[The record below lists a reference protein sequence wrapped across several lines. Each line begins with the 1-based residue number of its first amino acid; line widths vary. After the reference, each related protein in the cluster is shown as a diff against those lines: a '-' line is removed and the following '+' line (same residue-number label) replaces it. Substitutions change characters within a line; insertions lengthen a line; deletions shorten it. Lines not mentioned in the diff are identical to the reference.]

1 MILNSA
7 PQAEAILSNVGE
19 IGEFRI
25 RNSAKAFN
33 ILSSGLYANKIK
45 AIIRELSCNA
55 IDSHTAAG
63 TTQPFEV
70 HLPTTLEPWFSI
82 RDFGTGLSHD
92 QVTKIYT
99 TYFESTKTESNEFIG
114 ALGLGS
120 KSPFSY
126 TDNFTVT
133 AIQNGRKGIYSAFI
147 NDVGVP
153 SIALM
158 GEEQVTEP
166 NGVEVKFSVN
176 DRYDFSKFADEA
188 QSVYRWFPVLPTI
201 TGNKINVIPVYY
213 ETKDIIAGVH
223 SLEDNYSRGRNPSVA
238 VMGNIAY
245 PIDVPQAEQ
254 VLEGLDQL
262 LKCGLVI
269 EFGIGELD
277 FQASREGLSYIPLTI
292 DSIRKKLVAVNS
304 ALTEVLTKEADVITC
319 AWSRSQFLHSKKRQP
334 LWKNAVWEY
343 ANNTLFPLYETKNDW
358 NHSFEIKTMVS
369 DLNAMN
375 IQVKSFASDRGIA
388 RCKNY
393 EPKYGYDANQ
403 NRYEYFNIE
412 VSKDSFFVV
421 NDTNKGSFE
430 RAKYHFR
437 NKEKKN
443 NYRESVYVLDSL
455 DKTKRMNLVAFYA
468 MLHNP
473 PAEQRFL
480 ASKLDQKPRNNVG
493 GNGFGKNVTII
504 QLEKRGGSSRNSSSS
519 DMVWRAAGTLDTF
532 DKTQKMYY
540 VPMSGFITQFK
551 KLNTHYGA
559 SDLADMLQRTGMPE
573 FAINLY
579 GVRKGDIE
587 AIKKM
592 SNWINIEDHII
603 TVLNRLNTK
612 IGMALVL
619 ERLDTHQIF
628 GYNYQKVVDGV
639 DAKSPAKIFLDSFVG
654 LPKMAGVHWLNRL
667 MQNMNIENKIDVD
680 SVAAQFKNELMEF
693 SKRYPLIDKFG
704 SYADE
709 NDVCEY
715 VNLIDT
721 VKGI

>member
-1 MILNSA
+1 MILNNA
-7 PQAEAILSNVGE
+7 PQAEAVLSNVGE

-45 AIIRELSCNA
+45 AIVRELSCNA

-99 TYFESTKTESNEFIG
+99 TYFESTKTESNDFIG

-158 GEEQVTEP
+158 GEDQVTEP

-176 DRYDFSKFADEA
+176 DRYDFSKFTDEA
-188 QSVYRWFPVLPTI
+188 RSVYRWFPVLPTI
-201 TGNKINVIPVYY
+201 TGNTIAIERVEY
-213 ETKDIIAGVH
+213 ETKNIIPGVH
-223 SLEDNYSRGRNPSVA
+223 SRKYDGYGRNSSSIA

-254 VLEGLDQL
+254 ALEGLHKL
-262 LKCGLVI
+262 LKCGLVM

-304 ALTEVLTKEADVITC
+304 ALTKVLATEADAVEGE
-319 AWSRSQFLHSKKRQP
+319 WERSKFLYDKKRQD
-334 LWKNAVWEY
+334 LWQGAVFDY
-343 ANNTLFPLYETKNDW
+343 VTATNFPLFDETAW
-358 NHSFEIKTMVS
+358 NHSFDIKANLL
-369 DLNAMN
+369 DLKAMN
-375 IQVKSFASDRGIA
+375 IHIKQFQSERGIS
-388 RCKNY
+388 RCKNCS
-393 EPKYGYDANQ
+393 PCVSYDKDQ
-403 NRYEYFNIE
+403 KRIEYFNIE
-412 VSKDSFFVV
+412 VNDSSMFVE
-421 NDTNKGSFE
+421 NDCKTGSFE
-430 RAKYHFR
+430 RAKHHFR

-443 NYRESVYVLDSL
+443 TYRESVFVLDRL
-455 DKTKRMNLVAFYA
+455 HKEHPMDLVAFYA

-473 PAEQRFL
+473 PAAQRL
-480 ASKLDQKPRNNVG
+480 VASTLDQKPRNGSG
-493 GNGFGKNVTII
+493 GNGFGKNVTILK
-504 QLEKRGGSSRNSSSS
+504 LEKRGGPSRSSSS
-519 DMVWRAAGTLDTF
+519 NDMVWRAAGTLDTF
-532 DKTQKMYY
+532 NKNLKMYY
-540 VPMSGFITQFK
+540 VPMTGFVPQFK
-551 KLNTHYGA
+551 KLNTHYGVTE
-559 SDLADMLQRTGMPE
+559 LADLLRRTGMPE
-573 FAINLY
+573 FAIDLY
-579 GVRKGDIE
+579 GVRKGDID

-592 SNWINIEDHII
+592 SNWINIEDHIT
-603 TVLNRLNTK
+603 TVLTGLNTK
-612 IGMALVL
+612 IGMASVL
-619 ERLDTHQIF
+619 EGLDKHPIF
-628 GYNYQKVVDGV
+628 GYNYQKVSDGV
-639 DAKSPAKIFLDSFVG
+639 DAKSPAKMFLDSFVG
-654 LPKMAGVHWLNRL
+654 LPKMTGIHWLNRL
-667 MQNMNIENKIDVD
+667 MQNMNIQNNIDVKA
-680 SVAAQFKNELMEF
+680 VTAQFKSKLMEF
-693 SKRYPLIDKFG
+693 SNRYPLINKFG
-704 SYADE
+704 SYANED
-709 NDVCEY
+709 DVCEY
-715 VNLIDT
+715 VNLVDT
-721 VKGI
+721 VKGV

>member
-1 MILNSA
+1 MILNTA

-33 ILSSGLYANKIK
+33 ILSSGLYANKVK

-158 GEEQVTEP
+158 NEEQVTEP

-176 DRYDFSKFADEA
+176 DRYDFIKFADEA
-188 QSVYRWFPVLPTI
+188 VKVYRWFPVLPTI
-201 TGNKINVIPVYY
+201 TGNTITIERVEY
-213 ETKDIIAGVH
+213 ETQNIIPGVH
-223 SLEDNYSRGRNPSVA
+223 SLKNESYGHRRETSIA

-245 PIDVPQAEQ
+245 PIEVPQAEQ
-254 VLEGLDQL
+254 SLEGVHQL

-292 DSIRKKLVAVNS
+292 DSIRKKLVALNS
-304 ALTEVLTKEADVITC
+304 ALTTVLAAEADAIEGE
-319 AWSRSQFLHSKKRQP
+319 WERSQFLYKKKRSD
-334 LWKNAVWEY
+334 LWQGAVLEY
-343 ANNTLFPLYETKNDW
+343 VTNTNFPLFDMTNSWD
-358 NHSFEIKTMVS
+358 NSFDIKPDVADMY
-369 DLNAMN
+369 AMN
-375 IQVKSFASDRGIA
+375 IHMSKFEVERGNS
-388 RCKNY
+388 RCKDRI
-393 EPKYGYDANQ
+393 PHVRYDADQ
-403 NRYEYFNIE
+403 KRIEYYNVE
-412 VSKDSFFVV
+412 VTNDMFFVV
-421 NDTNKGSFE
+421 NDTNKGAIE
-430 RAKYHFR
+430 RSKHHFR
-437 NKEKKN
+437 NKEKKT
-443 NYRESVYVLDSL
+443 YRESVFILNKIHK
-455 DKTKRMNLVAFYA
+455 DKPMDLVAFYT

-473 PAEQRFL
+473 PAAQRML
-480 ASKLDQKPRNNVG
+480 VSELDEKPRKVGG
-493 GNGFGKNVTII
+493 GNGFGKNVNIL
-504 QLEKRGGSSRNSSSS
+504 QLERRGGSSTRSASQ
-519 DMVWRAAGTLDTF
+519 DFVWRAADTLDKF
-532 DKTQKMYY
+532 DKTKKFYY
-540 VPMSGFITQFK
+540 IPLLGFIPQFTTLVNSVDALK
-551 KLNTHYGA
+551 QLLN
-559 SDLADMLQRTGMPE
+559 RTE
-573 FAINLY
+573 IDELKVDVH

-587 AIKKM
+587 TIKKM
-592 SNWINIEDHII
+592 PNWINLEDHILA
-603 TVLNRLNTK
+603 TLNGLNTK
-612 IGMALVL
+612 ICMATVM
-619 ERLDTHQIF
+619 EKLDKHDIF
-628 GYNYQKVVDGV
+628 NYNYQKVVDGV
-639 DAKSPAKIFLDSFVG
+639 HAKSPAKSFLDGFVG
-654 LPKMAGVHWLNRL
+654 LPKMRGIHWLQSL
-667 MQNMNIENKIDVD
+667 MRQMKIDQSVNVD
-680 SVAAQFKNELMEF
+680 DLVVEYKQKLSDF
-693 SKRYPLIDKFG
+693 SKRYPLLEKL
-704 SYADE
+704 STYASE
-709 NDVCEY
+709 EDVCEY
-715 VNLIDT
+715 INLVDA
-721 VKGI
+721 VKGV